1 MASRDFETAMRIN
14 LSLCALAHGA
24 WHMYEMALPPIYP
37 ALMKELSL
45 SYTQVG
51 LLASTFAALRISL
64 ELPIGHLSDRRGC
77 KPFVSLF
84 MLIYAAGVVGVSLAR
99 DYWQLLLSIAAAGI
113 GASAYHPGG
122 TALTAKSFPKGR
134 GKAMGL
140 SIASGPAGSMIGPL
154 LLGAFG
160 ALMGWRGALKI
171 LAIPGIAIAILF
183 WRLAV
188 EPGVGSGGDTR
199 GRDAPRERIPILKS
213 FSIPIALALAVSAM
227 RGVYWNGFNSF
238 FPTYLTNYRAF
249 DQSSVAYIFA
259 AIMGASAVG
268 IAIGGFASDRIGRKR
283 VVLLSAAIP
292 AVLIPSILPAGDYM
306 VPILAVAAGFSSS
319 LEGAALTALIADL
332 SSPEVLGKIFALN
345 FSIQAALGALVTPL
359 IFGWLADAMGLWAI
373 FPATAASCA
382 AMIALTLMIRRER
395 RDGGPL
401 P

>member
-1 MASRDFETAMRIN
+1 MASRDFEAAMRTN
-14 LSLCALAHGA
+14 LTLCALAHGA

-37 ALMKELSL
+37 SLMRELSL

-51 LLASTFAALRISL
+51 LLVSTFAALRVSL
-64 ELPIGHLSDRRGC
+64 ELPIGHLSDKRGC

-134 GKAMGL
+134 GRAMGL

-154 LLGAFG
+154 LLGVFG
-160 ALMGWRGALKI
+160 AIMGWRDALRI

-188 EPGVGSGGDTR
+188 EPRIGSGGDPS
-199 GRDAPRERIPILKS
+199 GRKPNLPKERIPILRH
-213 FSIPIALALAVSAM
+213 FSIPLALALAVSAM

-238 FPTYLTNYRAF
+238 FPTYLRNYRAF

-259 AIMGASAVG
+259 AIMGASAIG
-268 IAIGGFASDRIGRKR
+268 IAIGGFASDRIGRRR

-292 AVLIPSILPAGDYM
+292 AVLIPSILPAQDYM
-306 VPILAVAAGFSSS
+306 VPLLAVAAGLSSS

-332 SSPEVLGKIFALN
+332 SAPEVLAKIFALN

-359 IFGWLADAMGLWAI
+359 IFGWLADAIGLWAI

-382 AMIALTLMIRRER
+382 AMIGLTLMIRRER
-395 RDGGPL
+395 RE
-401 P
+401 

>member
-1 MASRDFETAMRIN
+1 MASRDFEAAMRAN
-14 LSLCALAHGA
+14 LTLCALAHGA

-37 ALMKELSL
+37 SLMRELSL

-51 LLASTFAALRISL
+51 LLVSTFAALRVSL
-64 ELPIGHLSDRRGC
+64 ELPMGHLSDKRGC

-84 MLIYAAGVVGVSLAR
+84 MLIYAIGIVGVSLAR

-134 GKAMGL
+134 GRAMGL

-154 LLGAFG
+154 LLGVFG
-160 ALMGWRGALKI
+160 AVMGWRDALRI

-188 EPGVGSGGDTR
+188 EPGIGSGGDPSGRKSSDLPKER
-199 GRDAPRERIPILKS
+199 GPILRH

-238 FPTYLTNYRAF
+238 FPTYLRNYRAF
-249 DQSSVAYIFA
+249 DQSSVAYIFS
-259 AIMGASAVG
+259 AIMGASAIG
-268 IAIGGFASDRIGRKR
+268 IAIGGFASDRIGRRK

-292 AVLIPSILPAGDYM
+292 AILIPSILPAGDYM
-306 VPILAVAAGFSSS
+306 VPILAVAAGLSSS

-332 SSPEVLGKIFALN
+332 SPPEVLGKIFALN
-345 FSIQAALGALVTPL
+345 FSIQAAIGALVTPL
-359 IFGWLADAMGLWAI
+359 IFGWLADAIGLWAI
-373 FPATAASCA
+373 FPATAASCV

-395 RDGGPL
+395 RE
-401 P
+401 